1 MKYPFKRVLVTG
13 GCGFIGSAFIEVLS
27 TRFSNIEILNIDNLS
42 YAVSKKTIEQLGNFS
57 NYTLKNI
64 DISDYKK
71 INEEISGFEPDL
83 IINFAA
89 ESHVD
94 NSIKNPKPFIDTNI
108 IGTFNLLESMKN
120 AGVNCLFHHISTDEV
135 FGDLKFDDKPFTE
148 LHRYLPSSPY
158 SASKAASDHLVRSWS
173 RTYGIDYL
181 ITNCS
186 NNFGPRQHFEKLIPK
201 MINNSLNDEPIPVY
215 GDGKNIR
222 DWIYVYDHVE
232 MLIKLHMSETKYDE
246 FNIGTNNEMTN
257 IELIEVI
264 TNILYEDYG
273 IKTQIKFI
281 DDRQGHDRRY
291 AIDNRKLLKHLNLE
305 NTIFNNSISF
315 KNTVSWYLDN
325 KNWW

>member
-42 YAVSKKTIEQLGNFS
+42 YAVSKKTIEQLGNFP

-120 AGVNCLFHHISTDEV
+120 AGVIYH
-135 FGDLKFDDKPFTE
+135 FGD
-148 LHRYLPSSPY
+148 
-158 SASKAASDHLVRSWS
+158 
-173 RTYGIDYL
+173 
-181 ITNCS
+181 
-186 NNFGPRQHFEKLIPK
+186 
-201 MINNSLNDEPIPVY
+201 
-215 GDGKNIR
+215 
-222 DWIYVYDHVE
+222 
-232 MLIKLHMSETKYDE
+232 
-246 FNIGTNNEMTN
+246 
-257 IELIEVI
+257 
-264 TNILYEDYG
+264 
-273 IKTQIKFI
+273 
-281 DDRQGHDRRY
+281 
-291 AIDNRKLLKHLNLE
+291 
-305 NTIFNNSISF
+305 
-315 KNTVSWYLDN
+315 
-325 KNWW
+325 